1 MGELFPPNISN
12 LANTA
17 IFVIVNSVE
26 LTTVYTALIIKEEYG
41 LQYVFVIPA
50 IAISLSGIWAAF
62 LMPETHGLSLKQIR
76 SIYSRKSESNH
87 QSTKNAP
94 IVNEIPP
101 EEMGRNFL
109 KNTVRKATMTLWS
122 VDVCVTSMKIV
133 DGKHRF
139 KPIQELLLAVK
150 AVINRK
156 NPTLTTIIERD
167 GNQSAVSIDEDKLSN
182 NGSKNNFAYQ
192 KESLPPPEDLKRS
205 V

>member
-1 MGELFPPNISN
+1 M
-12 LANTA
+12 
-17 IFVIVNSVE
+17 
-26 LTTVYTALIIKEEYG
+26 K
-41 LQYVFVIPA
+41 
-50 IAISLSGIWAAF
+50 SG
-62 LMPETHGLSLKQIR
+62 
-76 SIYSRKSESNH
+76 SNH
-87 QSTKNAP
+87 ENTKNVA

-156 NPTLTTIIERD
+156 NPTLTNVIEKD
-167 GNQSAVSIDEDKLSN
+167 GNQTAVSIDEDKLSN
-182 NGSKNNFAYQ
+182 NGPKNNFAYQ
-192 KESLPPPEDLKRS
+192 NESLPPPEDLKRS